1 MDYNKTTPIAT
12 NHIGTTKVN
21 LGGVAI
27 HYSPQHNPSV
37 VTIDYA
43 GILSN
48 SGAASVYL
56 RASTDSGYDW
66 QNIYDHSMN
75 RTVSGWQAQVPIQ
88 PGQTINFCFK
98 DSANNWDNN
107 NQHNWSLTLAT
118 Y

>member
-1 MDYNKTTPIAT
+1 MDYNNTTPMAT

-21 LGGVAI
+21 LGGVSI
-27 HYSPQHNPSV
+27 HYSPQHSTDT

-43 GILSN
+43 GILHN
-48 SGAASVYL
+48 SGAAGVYL
-56 RASTDSGYDW
+56 RAGINNGYGW
-66 QNIYDHSMN
+66 QNLHDYPMH

-88 PGQTINFCFK
+88 PGQTIDFCFK